1 MNFNTLTNEDIQLIF
16 SDYYNS
22 MKNELEK
29 LAEELIIAYKLSDL
43 DKDLLQKITRDV
55 AYFRTRS
62 RWTLEAEKHLI
73 SDGQKGI
80 FHNMGEF

>member
-22 MKNELEK
+22 MKNELDK
-29 LAEELIIAYKLSDL
+29 LAEELSIAYNLKEL
-43 DKDLLQKITRDV
+43 DKDLLQKIARDV
-55 AYFRTRS
+55 AYFRNKS
-62 RWTLEAEKHLI
+62 RWNLEAEAQLI
-73 SDGQKGI
+73 NDGQKGI